1 MESTIKV
8 VLLSLVI
15 ACSVWSGC
23 RHAAT
28 EAPAEIEV
36 PDLFDGL
43 ISVEVNGST
52 HQLYIFANHN
62 GYQDGEIVL
71 RGLGEGLDRVLM
83 LTFQLKSKG
92 PVAFNKTMT
101 GFWDL
106 GLCIP
111 FRRYLLVE
119 NHLNYVSIDS
129 YDAKTGKVT
138 GRFSIKVRNEEAPND
153 AIEFKNGR
161 FVTRLNAAKF
171 EYCTEG

>member
-1 MESTIKV
+1 MKV

-15 ACSVWSGC
+15 ACSALLGC

-28 EAPAEIEV
+28 EAPNEIEV
-36 PDLFDGL
+36 PALFDGF
-43 ISVEVNGST
+43 ISAEVNGST
-52 HQLYIFANHN
+52 HQLFIFANHN

-71 RGLGEGLDRVLM
+71 RGSGEGLDRVLM

-92 PVAFNKTMT
+92 VVAFNKQMT

-129 YDAKTGKVT
+129 YDPKTGRLT
-138 GRFSIKVRNEEAPND
+138 GKFAIKVRNEEAPND

-171 EYCTEG
+171 EYCIEG

>member
-1 MESTIKV
+1 MAMKAI
-8 VLLSLVI
+8 LLSLVLLCN
-15 ACSVWSGC
+15 AWLGC

-36 PDLFDGL
+36 PAPFDGF
-43 ISVEVNGST
+43 ISAEVNGAT
-52 HQLYIFANHN
+52 HQLYIFANRN
-62 GYQDGEIVL
+62 GYKDGEIVL
-71 RGLGEGLDRVLM
+71 RGSGESLDRVLM

-92 PVAFNKTMT
+92 PVAFNKAMT

-119 NHLNYVSIDS
+119 NHLNYVCIDS

-153 AIEFKNGR
+153 TIEFRNGR

-171 EYCTEG
+171 EYCIEG

>member
-1 MESTIKV
+1 MMRTILLLI
-8 VLLSLVI
+8 VLL
-15 ACSVWSGC
+15 CSALLGC

-28 EAPAEIEV
+28 EAPAEIGV
-36 PDLFDGL
+36 PASFDGF
-43 ISVEVNGST
+43 ISAEVNGST
-52 HQLYIFANHN
+52 HQLYIFANFN
-62 GYQDGEIVL
+62 GYKDGEIVL
-71 RGLGEGLDRVLM
+71 RGSGEGLDRVLM

-92 PVAFNKTMT
+92 VVAFNKEMT

-111 FRRYLLVE
+111 FRRYLLAE
-119 NHLNYVSIDS
+119 ASFNYVSIDS

-138 GRFSIKVRNEEAPND
+138 GRFSIKVRNEETPND
-153 AIEFKNGR
+153 VIEFKNGR